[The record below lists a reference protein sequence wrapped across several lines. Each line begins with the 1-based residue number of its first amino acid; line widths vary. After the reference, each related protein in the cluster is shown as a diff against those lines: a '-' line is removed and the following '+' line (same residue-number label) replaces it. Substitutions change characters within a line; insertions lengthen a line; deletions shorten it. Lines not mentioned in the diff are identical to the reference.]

1 MDAVAINKEKKSFA
15 QSRLIKGFKRH
26 WQLWVLALPAIIY
39 FVIFNYLPM
48 YGVQIAFKDFYAM
61 KGITGSPWV
70 GLKHFERFFTSYQ
83 FKRLITNTLG
93 ISFYQLALGFP
104 MPIALALILNQTK
117 NQKFKKTVQTLTYAP
132 HFISVVVM
140 AGIIILFLSPTS
152 GIFNHALRFF
162 GFESINFMAK
172 PEYFK
177 TIYVLSGIWQ
187 NAGWGAVI
195 YLAALSGI
203 SPSLYEAARIDG
215 ANKWHLIRFIDIPSI
230 MPTATILLIMNVG
243 RIMNVGFQ
251 KTYLLQNDLNL
262 STSEIISTYVYKVG
276 LLDAQYSYSAAIGL
290 FNTVINIVLLVS
302 VNKLSKKVS
311 ENSLW

>member
-1 MDAVAINKEKKSFA
+1 MDAVAVNKEKKSFA
-15 QSRLIKGFKRH
+15 QSRLVRNFKRH

-93 ISFYQLALGFP
+93 ISFYQLILGFP

-290 FNTVINIVLLVS
+290 FNTVINVVLLVS

-311 ENSLW
+311 ETSLW